1 MSTKKVKFPELSKA
15 EFRKILALPQRNEK
29 PLRVVLDTDFNNE
42 VDDYFALSWLILQ
55 EKHPSP
61 NLNKIKLEAIH
72 IAPFSFKSRL
82 DKLLKAYAIYLL
94 PPSQIK
100 PKQQIMKLQIY
111 SSLDFHCET
120 W

>member
-55 EKHPSP
+55 EKYPSP

-82 DKLLKAYAIYLL
+82 DN
-94 PPSQIK
+94 
-100 PKQQIMKLQIY
+100 
-111 SSLDFHCET
+111 
-120 W
+120 